1 MSNFKTKYALV
12 GTGSRANMFIEPLV
26 TKFRDDSE
34 LVALSDP
41 NPSRLNFYNQNLIEK
56 HEYNDVPTFHSNDFH
71 KMILQTKPDV
81 VIVTTIDAMH
91 HKYIIEALELGCDV
105 ITEKPMTIDAE
116 KCAEIIQAIEKS
128 GRKLRVAFN
137 YRWAPGATKVKEL
150 LLKNTIGKLIHVDME
165 YWLNTSHGADYF
177 RRWHREKDKS
187 GGLIVHKSTHH
198 FDLVNWWT
206 NSVPETV
213 FGFGKLGF
221 YGRSNAESRGEKIVY
236 ERYHGNETSND
247 PFALSLD
254 SDERMKALYLDAE
267 KHDGYFRDRNVF
279 GDNISIEDSM
289 SLLVQYRT
297 GITLNY
303 SLNAYLP
310 REGFHI
316 AFNGTEGRI
325 EYEENHRSSIIGTT
339 IEADQQSI
347 TTARHK
353 LIVHP
358 IFDPPYQ
365 VAIEEGIGGHGGG
378 DQLLQ
383 ERIFKHHEN
392 TDEFGRDAGHEQ
404 GAASM
409 LVGSAANKS
418 FKSGSPEH
426 ISKICK
432 PFTRKTLLNELI

>member
-1 MSNFKTKYALV
+1 MQGFAL
-12 GTGSRANMFIEPLV
+12 
-26 TKFRDDSE
+26 K
-34 LVALSDP
+34 AL
-41 NPSRLNFYNQNLIEK
+41 
-56 HEYNDVPTFHSNDFH
+56 
-71 KMILQTKPDV
+71 
-81 VIVTTIDAMH
+81 
-91 HKYIIEALELGCDV
+91 
-105 ITEKPMTIDAE
+105 
-116 KCAEIIQAIEKS
+116 
-128 GRKLRVAFN
+128 
-137 YRWAPGATKVKEL
+137 
-150 LLKNTIGKLIHVDME
+150 
-165 YWLNTSHGADYF
+165 
-177 RRWHREKDKS
+177 
-187 GGLIVHKSTHH
+187 VHKSTHH

>member
-26 TKFRDDSE
+26 SKFRDDSE

-41 NPSRLNFYNQNLIEK
+41 NPSRLSFYNSDLKEK
-56 HEYNDVPTFHSNDFH
+56 HEYNNVPTFHSDDFR
-71 KMILQTKPDV
+71 KMITQTKPDV

-91 HKYIIEALELGCDV
+91 HHYIVQALEMGCDV

-116 KCAEIIQAIEKS
+116 KCDEIIRAVEKS
-128 GRKLRVAFN
+128 GKKLRVAFN

-150 LLKNTIGKLIHVDME
+150 LLKETIGEILHVDME

-221 YGRSNAESRGEKIVY
+221 YGRKNAESRGEEISY
-236 ERYHGNETSND
+236 TRYHGNETSDD

-254 SDERMKALYLDAE
+254 SDQRMKSLYLDAE

-289 SLLVQYRT
+289 SLLIQYRT

-310 REGFHI
+310 REGFNI
-316 AFNGTEGRI
+316 AFNGTKGRI
-325 EYEENHRSSIIGTT
+325 EYEENHKSSLMGSTT
-339 IEADQQSI
+339 VQKDQSI
-347 TTARHK
+347 PTYRHR
-353 LIVHP
+353 LIVRP
-358 IFDPPYQ
+358 IFHSPYE
-365 VAIEEGIGGHGGG
+365 VDVEDGIGGHGGG

-383 ERIFKHHEN
+383 ERIFRTFEEPDK
-392 TDEFGRDAGHEQ
+392 FGRDAGHEQ

-418 FKSGSPEH
+418 FESGLPEQ

-432 PFTRKTLLNELI
+432 PFTTKKLLSELI